1 MSISP
6 IAGISGF
13 GGASAVN
20 ALTGLGAA
28 AGLTGATGATGA
40 GSVTGAVPAGATGSI
55 SPASFLDVTKAVD
68 SLQAMQSN
76 ATALGIKA
84 VTGDLDDVH
93 DYTIASSQ
101 ASVAL
106 ELTVAMRNKAVEAF
120 TEIMRMQA

>member
-13 GGASAVN
+13 GGASAIN
-20 ALTGLGAA
+20 ALTGV
-28 AGLTGATGATGA
+28 TGATGATGA
-40 GSVTGAVPAGATGSI
+40 TGTTPAGATGGI
-55 SPASFLDVTKAVD
+55 SPASFLDATTAVD

-93 DYTIASSQ
+93 DYTIAASQ

>member
-13 GGASAVN
+13 GGAAAVS
-20 ALTGLGAA
+20 ALTGA
-28 AGLTGATGATGA
+28 AGLTGASGTTGAT
-40 GSVTGAVPAGATGSI
+40 PAGATGSI
-55 SPASFLDVTKAVD
+55 SPTSFLDATKAVD

-93 DYTIASSQ
+93 DYTIAASQ